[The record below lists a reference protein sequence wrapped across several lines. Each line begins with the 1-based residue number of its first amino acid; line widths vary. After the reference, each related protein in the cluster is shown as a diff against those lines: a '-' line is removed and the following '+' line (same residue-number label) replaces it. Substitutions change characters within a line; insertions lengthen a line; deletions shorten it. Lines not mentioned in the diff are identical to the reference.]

1 MNGIAGDL
9 TLYFADAFAGRRT
22 ASTAPQVQN
31 AVDRLVRRGR
41 LGAALRSDADDLIQD
56 VLLLLWRAGR
66 LRPLAFATDA
76 EALAYIHRTTM
87 NRVLSMRRAA
97 NARPSFQSPH
107 DEQNDD
113 LLGEEAEKA
122 ASFDV
127 NLQEKLAS
135 WRPDASLLEQERS
148 LHVRMTLAL
157 LARLTPQVA
166 ATRRAPL
173 SQTIQAVTPS
183 LVPLRLRE
191 LTVDDCLRQLYGDAL
206 FDDARELEL
215 ARARLHTTHSR
226 VRAAWRDW
234 VRDAL
239 SGRHVV
245 PDTTRAQLSMLL
257 NLVENLNQRE
267 TGEAADD
274 D

>member
-1 MNGIAGDL
+1 MNGIAGYL
-9 TLYFADAFAGRRT
+9 TRYFADAFAGRRT
-22 ASTAPQVQN
+22 ASTAAQVQS
-31 AVDRLVRRGR
+31 AVERLVRRER
-41 LGAALRSDADDLIQD
+41 RGATVLYDADDLTQD

-66 LRPLAFATDA
+66 LRRMEFTTDA
-76 EALAYIHRTTM
+76 EALAYIGRTTV
-87 NRVLSMRRAA
+87 NRMVSMRRAA
-97 NARPSFQSPH
+97 SARPSFQSPT
-107 DEQNDD
+107 DEQIDD

-127 NLQEKLAS
+127 NLREQLAS
-135 WRPDASLLEQERS
+135 WRPDAALLDRERS
-148 LHVRMTLAL
+148 LQVRMTLAL

-173 SQTIQAVTPS
+173 SQTIQAVTPL

-191 LTVDDCLRQLYGDAL
+191 LTVDDCLRQMYGDAL
-206 FDDARELEL
+206 FEDAREVEL

-239 SGRHVV
+239 SGHHIV
-245 PDTTRAQLSMLL
+245 PDTTRAQLAMLL

-267 TGEAADD
+267 TGEAEDD
-274 D
+274 G